1 MPTCDPRIIE
11 ESDRLIP
18 VEWDVDRR
26 DLYAVQ
32 IKVVCEDKKGRLQEM
47 TECIG
52 SENINIT
59 NVEASVKD
67 ELGVVLFIIHIKNLR
82 QLDRLIRKITMIDG
96 IDYVE
101 RTGR

>member
-1 MPTCDPRIIE
+1 
-11 ESDRLIP
+11 
-18 VEWDVDRR
+18 
-26 DLYAVQ
+26 
-32 IKVVCEDKKGRLQEM
+32 M

-67 ELGVVLFIIHIKNLR
+67 GLGVVLFIIHIKNLR
-82 QLDRLIRKITMIDG
+82 QLDRIIRKITMIDG